1 MTSLIVDGVNVRLG
15 KRLGRGGEG
24 EVFALEN
31 DDRALKVYTSTDIQ
45 QREAKILSIV
55 NRKIAQQSSWVAFP
69 LAIAR
74 HSDGRFAGFVMKR
87 VNGHKPLFELYS
99 PGARKKHF
107 PKADFRFLVRT
118 AANVSRA
125 VASVHRTGCVIGD
138 INHSGILISD
148 EAKVALIDADSFQI
162 IDGANKFLCRVG
174 VPEYTPPEL
183 QGKKLS
189 GIVRTA
195 NHDAF
200 GLAVVIFQLL
210 FMGRHPFV
218 GAFAKGDMPMER
230 AIFEH
235 RFVYSQIRD
244 VGMTRPPGAA
254 SLADF
259 PRDVA
264 DAFERAFSPSVERR
278 PNAEE
283 WINILVKLETEVTQC
298 SSDNLHWYPQ
308 AASECPWCRMESK
321 LGILLFL
328 PTFTNRGLPAIDP
341 GAASF
346 SLGLAWSAI
355 ERVVLP
361 HPSQL
366 HPTLPLVKYVP
377 SAEAKKAKFQIY
389 RSRAIGIA
397 LLITAAAIG
406 FALPKMWFIW
416 GAVICFALKQL
427 FFCRI
432 SSEKYFVEKYFHS
445 KEQFE
450 KSITAWRTRAGITQA
465 VAVKASLADAK
476 KQLENLEREKHLKI
490 SLYQNKRHGMQLLK
504 YLESH
509 EIRKAKIRHVGLAR
523 QTALA
528 SYGIETALD
537 ITEEK
542 VLEVPGFGANN
553 SVPLLEWR
561 KSLENA
567 FVYDPKPNDMDQQ
580 ELQKIQIEIDQK
592 GSDYR
597 RTLTSGP
604 SDLTQAVYAI
614 NAREKK
620 EDPVVAHA
628 YAAYF
633 RDKEDL
639 AYLKIQIPK
648 TRPKDTDY
656 LNFNSARNAAL
667 ISGAVSGTV
676 SGAQPQRV
684 VNSVPTGAGASNN
697 TAVQTAPT
705 SAAVP
710 QFARVSQAPPPP
722 SNSSGIAPTPVDS
735 FGRSSRTVN
744 PRFKPS
750 KGDMPFAPVSCPKC
764 GQSMI
769 KRVARGGKHDGK
781 MFYGC
786 SAYPAC
792 NGVRNV

>member
-1 MTSLIVDGVNVRLG
+1 MTSLIVDGVNVQLG

-31 DDRALKVYTSTDIQ
+31 DDRALKVYTSTDTQ

-87 VNGHKPLFELYS
+87 VTGHKPLFELYS

-107 PKADFRFLVRT
+107 PKADFRFLIRT

-189 GIVRTA
+189 GVVRTA

-235 RFVYSQIRD
+235 RFVYSRMRD

-259 PRDVA
+259 PREVA
-264 DAFERAFSPSVERR
+264 DAFEQAFNPNAERR
-278 PNAEE
+278 PSAET
-283 WINILVKLETEVTQC
+283 WINILVNLESAVTQC
-298 SSDNLHWYPQ
+298 DADNLHWYPQ
-308 AASECPWCRMESK
+308 AASECPWCRIENK
-321 LGILLFL
+321 LGMLLFL
-328 PTFTNRGLPAIDP
+328 PNFLNRGVGTFDP

-346 SLGLAWSAI
+346 SLGMAWSAI
-355 ERVVLP
+355 EKVVLP

-366 HPTLPLVKYVP
+366 QPVVPAIKYVP
-377 SAEAKKAKFQIY
+377 SAEAKKVKLQIY
-389 RSRAIGIA
+389 KSKAIGVA
-397 LLITAAAIG
+397 SLILAAVIG
-406 FALPKMWFIW
+406 FTLPKMWFIW
-416 GAVICFALKQL
+416 GAVICFAIKKLL
-427 FFCRI
+427 FNKV
-432 SSEKYFVEKYFHS
+432 SSEKFFVEKYFHS

-450 KSITAWRTRAGITQA
+450 KSIEAWRTRGGITQA
-465 VAVKASLADAK
+465 LAVKASLADAK
-476 KQLENLEREKHLKI
+476 KQMENLEREKHLKI
-490 SLYQNKRHGMQLLK
+490 SLYQTKRHGIQMIK
-504 YLESH
+504 YLESQ

-528 SYGIETALD
+528 SYGIENALD

-542 VLEVPGFGANN
+542 VLQVPGFGANN

-561 KSLENA
+561 KSLEKS
-567 FVYDPKPNDMDQQ
+567 FVYDPKPNDMDQH
-580 ELQKIQIEIDQK
+580 ELQKIQFEIDQK
-592 GSDYR
+592 GSEFR
-597 RTLTSGP
+597 KTLTSGP
-604 SDLTQAVYAI
+604 TDLAQAVYAI

-620 EDPVVAHA
+620 EDPIVAHA
-628 YAAYF
+628 YAEF
-633 RDKEDL
+633 RRDKEDL
-639 AYLKIQIPK
+639 AYLGISIPK

-656 LNFNSARNAAL
+656 LNINAHLNSGTTSSASRSTNSNTGFSPSPANNSPSSSAR
-667 ISGAVSGTV
+667 
-676 SGAQPQRV
+676 
-684 VNSVPTGAGASNN
+684 
-697 TAVQTAPT
+697 T
-705 SAAVP
+705 SAG
-710 QFARVSQAPPPP
+710 VSRSATAAPVRP
-722 SNSSGIAPTPVDS
+722 APKQS
-735 FGRSSRTVN
+735 
-744 PRFKPS
+744 KPALAG
-750 KGDMPFAPVSCPKC
+750 KPFAPVSCPKC
-764 GQSMI
+764 GQGMVQRTVRKGPKSGQT
-769 KRVARGGKHDGK
+769 V
-781 MFYGC
+781 YGC
-786 SAYPAC
+786 SDYPSC
-792 NGVRNV
+792 LGWRPL